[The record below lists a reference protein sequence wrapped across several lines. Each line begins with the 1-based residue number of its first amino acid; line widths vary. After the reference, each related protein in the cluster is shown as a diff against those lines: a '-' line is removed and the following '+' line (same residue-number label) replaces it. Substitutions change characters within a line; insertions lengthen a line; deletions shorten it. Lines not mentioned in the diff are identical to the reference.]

1 MLLMTKKYI
10 GGYNLGQLIWAV
22 FWTSRSMSMTVKMNS
37 EEMSAKRKAVM
48 SMFSKGE
55 HPVGKSNETVQIF
68 RA

>member
-22 FWTSRSMSMTVKMNS
+22 FWTSRSVSMTVKMNP

-48 SMFSKGE
+48 SIFSNGK
-55 HPVGKSNETVQIF
+55 HPGRKSSEKVRI
-68 RA
+68 

>member
-1 MLLMTKKYI
+1 LD
-10 GGYNLGQLIWAV
+10 NLFGLSFGHQW
-22 FWTSRSMSMTVKMNS
+22 SMSMTVKMNP